1 VADSKPDYLLIIAI
15 AATIVLLL
23 AFGLSLLMF

>member
-1 VADSKPDYLLIIAI
+1 VADPKPDYLLIIAV

-23 AFGLSLLMF
+23 VFGAAVML

>member
-1 VADSKPDYLLIIAI
+1 VADAKPDYLLIIAV

-23 AFGLSLLMF
+23 AFAISLLMF

>member
-1 VADSKPDYLLIIAI
+1 VADTKPDYLLIIAV

-23 AFGLSLLMF
+23 AFAISLLMF

>member
-1 VADSKPDYLLIIAI
+1 VADSKPDYLLVIAV

-23 AFGLSLLMF
+23 AFAALLMF

>member
-1 VADSKPDYLLIIAI
+1 VDDSKPDYLLIVAI

-23 AFGLSLLMF
+23 TFGASLLQF